1 MLFTSLLGISFSVL
15 TASDIPFNHLIYHET
30 YFTTFRR
37 KVLLSMMNEDVML
50 VLWRKIKNQ
59 NMLIKLKAN
68 EYYDIVINSKRGQVI
83 NNTIDNTV

>member
-1 MLFTSLLGISFSVL
+1 MLFTSLLGISFSEL

-30 YFTTFRR
+30 YFTAFRQ

-50 VLWRKIKNQ
+50 VSWRKIKNQ